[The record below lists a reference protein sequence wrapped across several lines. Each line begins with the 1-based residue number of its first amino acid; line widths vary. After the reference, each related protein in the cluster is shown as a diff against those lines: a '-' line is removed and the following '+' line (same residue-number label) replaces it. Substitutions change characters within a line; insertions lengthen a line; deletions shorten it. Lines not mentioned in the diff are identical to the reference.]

1 MKKSAVLERTA
12 GATMVTMTKSLVSQS
27 KHLLSVAS
35 ALLLVIITPADAN
48 AGEENPE
55 KRVSKNKS
63 AGQRFTEF
71 KRLSDLPV
79 LAPRPGKFDSAGAFN
94 PAAVKVNNSKYVM
107 LYRGQ
112 DEKGVSRI
120 GYAESSDGINF
131 TRNDEPILAP
141 SQTDEQHGIED
152 PRLSP
157 SLDKPG
163 YWDLTVTIYDTDA
176 QLALFRSKDLKTWT
190 RCGIMMP
197 AKAGAWN
204 INWTKSGAIVP
215 KKIQG
220 KSWMYYM
227 GDAKNGSDQTGI
239 ACSSDGVTWKDAT
252 DTPVLPRREGKFDSR
267 VVEPGPAPIVTKDG
281 ILLLYNGADDTLTY
295 KTGWALF
302 DKNDPKKLI
311 ARSDEPIFQ
320 PEMEWEKK
328 VSSDTVH
335 QAPNVVFVEGLVK
348 DGKRYLIYYGAA
360 DCRVGVASCVLK
372 SVAGK

>member
-1 MKKSAVLERTA
+1 MKNLRIFDRRRLLVFASIVLSL
-12 GATMVTMTKSLVSQS
+12 ATPASGKN
-27 KHLLSVAS
+27 AS
-35 ALLLVIITPADAN
+35 ANKRESTQS
-48 AGEENPE
+48 NP
-55 KRVSKNKS
+55 VAPSTFSN
-63 AGQRFTEF
+63 F
-71 KRLSDLPV
+71 KRLSDLPI
-79 LAPRPGKFDSAGAFN
+79 LTPRPGKFDSVGAFN
-94 PAAVKVNNSKYVM
+94 PAAVKVSNNRYVM

-112 DEKGVSRI
+112 DDKGVSRI
-120 GYAESSDGINF
+120 GYAESRDGVNF
-131 TRNDEPILAP
+131 VRNDEPILAP

-163 YWDLTVTIYDTDA
+163 YWDLTATIYDTDA
-176 QLALFRSKDLKTWT
+176 QLTLFRSKDLKTWT

-197 AKAGAWN
+197 AKTGAWN

-239 ACSSDGVTWKDAT
+239 ACSTDGVTWKDAT

-267 VVEPGPAPIVTKDG
+267 VVEPGPAPIITKDG
-281 ILLLYNGADDTLTY
+281 ILLLYNGADDSLTY

-311 ARSDEPIFQ
+311 ARSDQPIFQ
-320 PEMEWEKK
+320 PEMDWEKK

-335 QAPNVVFVEGLVK
+335 QAPNVVFVEGLIK